1 MPAVR
6 RGAVSSGRC
15 AQMGGAVF
23 RDTLVAYTSLVPL
36 RYFLREPVCDFA
48 GNVRADRVYGPNK
61 SDEVTCG
68 SKTRYW
74 QAHTSD
80 HYHGQKV

>member
-1 MPAVR
+1 MPVAQ

-15 AQMGGAVF
+15 AQIGVAVF

-36 RYFLREPVCDFA
+36 LVPLRYFLREPICDFA
-48 GNVRADRVYGPNK
+48 GHVRADRVYGPNK
-61 SDEVTCG
+61 SDEVTYG

-74 QAHTSD
+74 QGHI
-80 HYHGQKV
+80 